1 MNEDY
6 DGMVLRYNNLIERLQ
21 SLARYEVGTFN
32 EGDGYLCCYEESV
45 EDGSWIRASDINELL
60 REEIG

>member
-21 SLARYEVGTFN
+21 SF
-32 EGDGYLCCYEESV
+32 
-45 EDGSWIRASDINELL
+45 DINELL